1 MPKERREKI
10 SRAAPYRASCSSSRS
25 IRHSSSSTTEIGSV
39 LVPEPVITPL
49 EAKEYDEARCPVCM
63 DHPHNAVL
71 LQCTSSQNGC
81 RAFMCDTSYRHSNCL
96 DQFRR
101 LNNANNTN
109 TSSEEST
116 KLSCPL
122 CRGSVTGTTVVES
135 ARNYMNLK
143 TRNCSSD
150 SCEFTGTYGELRK
163 HAREVHPNTRPSE
176 ADPERM
182 RDWRRMERERD
193 IGDLF
198 SVLGEEEDEFGSGR
212 YLSFP
217 PFAIFLIVHVLSE
230 DGLRTVTRSINGTDN
245 SSRSSRSSSRGQRTR
260 RRVLWGDGVD
270 NFGDEFADA
279 NRERE
284 GDDSYDEAGSD
295 PQRDLGRRR
304 PRRRLR
310 MTQSDDDSEV

>member
-10 SRAAPYRASCSSSRS
+10 SRPTPYRAGCSSSRS
-25 IRHSSSSTTEIGSV
+25 IRHPTSSSIEVRTV
-39 LVPEPVITPL
+39 PVPEPVIMPI

-81 RAFMCDTSYRHSNCL
+81 RSFMCDTSYRHSNCL

-101 LNNANNTN
+101 SNNANNT
-109 TSSEEST
+109 SIGEPA

-122 CRGSVTGTTVVES
+122 CRGSVTGWTVVES

-143 TRNCSSD
+143 SRNCSSE

-163 HAREVHPNTRPSE
+163 HAREMHPNTRPSE
-176 ADPERM
+176 ADPDRM

-198 SVLGEEEDEFGSGR
+198 SVLGEDEEFGGGR

-230 DGLRTVTRSINGTDN
+230 DGMRTVTRTVGGADSN
-245 SSRSSRSSSRGQRTR
+245 SRSSRSSSRGQRR
-260 RRVLWGDGVD
+260 RRVLWGESVNDL
-270 NFGDEFADA
+270 GDEFGNGD
-279 NRERE
+279 REA
-284 GDDSYDEAGSD
+284 DDSYDEEGGSE
-295 PQRDLGRRR
+295 PQRDWGRRR

>member
-1 MPKERREKI
+1 MPNERREKI
-10 SRAAPYRASCSSSRS
+10 SHPAPYRAGCSSSRTT
-25 IRHSSSSTTEIGSV
+25 RHSTSSSTEIRTV
-39 LVPEPVITPL
+39 PVPEPVVTSI

-71 LQCTSSQNGC
+71 LQCTSSLRGC
-81 RAFMCDTSYRHSNCL
+81 CAFMCNTSYRHSNCL

-101 LNNANNTN
+101 SNDANNM
-109 TSSEEST
+109 SSGEAA

-122 CRGSVTGTTVVES
+122 CRGSVTGWTVVHS

-143 TRNCSSD
+143 SRNCSSE

-163 HAREVHPNTRPSE
+163 HAREMHPNTRPSE
-176 ADPERM
+176 ADPDRM

-193 IGDLF
+193 ISDLF
-198 SVLGEEEDEFGSGR
+198 SVLGEEGEFGGGR

-217 PFAIFLIVHVLSE
+217 PFTIFLIVQVLSE
-230 DGLRTVTRSINGTDN
+230 DGMRTITHTVGGADR
-245 SSRSSRSSSRGQRTR
+245 SSRSRRSSSRGQRRR
-260 RRVLWGDGVD
+260 RRVLWGESINDL
-270 NFGDEFADA
+270 GDEFGNAD
-279 NRERE
+279 REVDDGFDEE
-284 GDDSYDEAGSD
+284 GGSD
-295 PQRDLGRRR
+295 PQRDWGRRR

>member
-1 MPKERREKI
+1 MPKERRDKI
-10 SRAAPYRASCSSSRS
+10 SRPTPYHAGCSSSRS
-25 IRHSSSSTTEIGSV
+25 VRHSTSSSTEIRTV
-39 LVPEPVITPL
+39 HVPEPVITPI

-81 RAFMCDTSYRHSNCL
+81 HAFMCDTSYRHSNCL

-101 LNNANNTN
+101 SNDASDN
-109 TSSEEST
+109 SSGEAA

-122 CRGSVTGTTVVES
+122 CRGSVTGWTVVQS

-143 TRNCSSD
+143 SRNCSSEL
-150 SCEFTGTYGELRK
+150 CGFTGTYGELRK
-163 HAREVHPNTRPSE
+163 HAREMHPNTRPSE

-198 SVLGEEEDEFGSGR
+198 SVLGEEEVLGGGGR

-230 DGLRTVTRSINGTDN
+230 DGMRTVTRSVGGADR
-245 SSRSSRSSSRGQRTR
+245 SLRSSRSSSRGQRRR
-260 RRVLWGDGVD
+260 RRVLWGESVNDL
-270 NFGDEFADA
+270 GDEFGSAD
-279 NRERE
+279 REA
-284 GDDSYDEAGSD
+284 DDSYDEGGSD
-295 PQRDLGRRR
+295 PQGDWGRRR
-304 PRRRLR
+304 PRRRFT
-310 MTQSDDDSEV
+310 MAQSDDDSEV

>member
-1 MPKERREKI
+1 MPKERRERI
-10 SRAAPYRASCSSSRS
+10 SRPAPYHSGCSSSRNTRNS
-25 IRHSSSSTTEIGSV
+25 NCSSTEARHVPI
-39 LVPEPVITPL
+39 PEPVITPI
-49 EAKEYDEARCPVCM
+49 EAKEYNEARCPVCM

-96 DQFRR
+96 DQFRKS
-101 LNNANNTN
+101 NDADNTGN
-109 TSSEEST
+109 EEPA
-116 KLSCPL
+116 KLYCPL
-122 CRGSVTGTTVVES
+122 CRGSVTGWTVVES

-143 TRNCSSD
+143 QRSCASE

-163 HAREVHPNTRPSE
+163 HAREVHPNTRPSQ

-198 SVLGEEEDEFGSGR
+198 SVLGEDEEFGGGR
-212 YLSFP
+212 YFSFP

-230 DGLRTVTRSINGTDN
+230 DGSRTIAHSNGSAGSSMRSR
-245 SSRSSRSSSRGQRTR
+245 RSSPRGQRR
-260 RRVLWGDGVD
+260 RRVLWGESVNDMGDGIAD
-270 NFGDEFADA
+270 GD
-279 NRERE
+279 RE
-284 GDDSYDEAGSD
+284 GDDSYDEEGGSE
-295 PQRDLGRRR
+295 PQRTWGRTYRR
-304 PRRRLR
+304 RRRLR